1 MLQRKIQ
8 KRRMTTK
15 LDKGTI
21 DYKAELLRKSIHLIS
36 ISIAVI
42 YYFVTRELALT
53 ILIPLTTLSLIL
65 DLARYLSPAYKKY
78 LYSIVGFML
87 REHEINSKKIILS
100 GATYVL
106 IAALVTVLF
115 FPKAFV
121 ILGIA
126 VLIFGDIFAA
136 LIGRKFGRHKFL
148 FKSLEGTISFFI
160 FGSLIM
166 LLTPKIEGSLTE
178 YLIGFAAVAVAAI
191 IENVSNGWADDNL
204 TVPLAVCGTMTILYS
219 IFLPNL
225 ELVLP
230 NVPI

>member
-1 MLQRKIQ
+1 
-8 KRRMTTK
+8 MTTT

-21 DYKAELLRKSIHLIS
+21 DYKAEVLRKSIHLLS
-36 ISIAVI
+36 ISIAVV

-53 ILIPLTTLSLIL
+53 ILIPLTILSLIL
-65 DLARYLSPAYKKY
+65 DLARYFSPAYKKF

-121 ILGIA
+121 LLGIA

-148 FKSLEGTISFFI
+148 FKSLEGTLSFFI

-166 LLTPKIEGSLTE
+166 LVTPKIEGSLTE
-178 YLIGFAAVAVAAI
+178 YIIGFAAVAVAAI
-191 IENVSNGWADDNL
+191 IENVSYGWADDNL
-204 TVPLAVCGTMTILYS
+204 TVPIAVCITMAILYS

>member
-1 MLQRKIQ
+1 
-8 KRRMTTK
+8 MTTK

-21 DYKAELLRKSIHLIS
+21 DYKAELLRKSIHLLS

-53 ILIPLTTLSLIL
+53 ILIPLTVVSLIL
-65 DLARYLSPAYKKY
+65 DLARYISPAYKKY
-78 LYSIVGFML
+78 LYSIVGFMM
-87 REHEINSKKIILS
+87 REHEINSNKIILS

-106 IAALVTVLF
+106 IGALVTVLF

-121 ILGIA
+121 LLGIA

-148 FKSLEGTISFFI
+148 FKSLEGTLSFFL
-160 FGSLIM
+160 FGSLVM
-166 LLTPKIEGSLTE
+166 LITPKIDGSLTE

-191 IENVSNGWADDNL
+191 IENVSYGWADDNL
-204 TVPLAVCGTMTILYS
+204 TVPIAVCGTMAILYS

>member
-1 MLQRKIQ
+1 
-8 KRRMTTK
+8 
-15 LDKGTI
+15 
-21 DYKAELLRKSIHLIS
+21 
-36 ISIAVI
+36 
-42 YYFVTRELALT
+42 
-53 ILIPLTTLSLIL
+53 
-65 DLARYLSPAYKKY
+65 
-78 LYSIVGFML
+78 ML

-121 ILGIA
+121 LLGIA

-148 FKSLEGTISFFI
+148 FKSLEGTISFFV

-166 LLTPKIEGSLTE
+166 LVTPKIEGSLTE
-178 YLIGFAAVAVAAI
+178 YLIGFTAVAVSAI
-191 IENVSNGWADDNL
+191 IENVSYGWADDNL
-204 TVPLAVCGTMTILYS
+204 TVPIAVCVTMAILYS
-219 IFLPNL
+219 IYLPNL

>member
-1 MLQRKIQ
+1 
-8 KRRMTTK
+8 MTTK

-21 DYKAELLRKSIHLIS
+21 DYKAELLRKSIHLLS
-36 ISIAVI
+36 ISIAVV
-42 YYFVTRELALT
+42 YYFETRELALT
-53 ILIPLTTLSLIL
+53 ILIPLTLISLIL
-65 DLARYLSPAYKKY
+65 DLARYFSPTYKNF

-87 REHEINSKKIILS
+87 REHEINSKRIILS

-106 IAALVTVLF
+106 IAALVTVLL

-121 ILGIA
+121 LLGIA

-148 FKSLEGTISFFI
+148 FKSLEGTMSFFV

-166 LLTPKIEGSLTE
+166 LVTPKIEGSLTE
-178 YLIGFAAVAVAAI
+178 YLIGFAAVAVAGI
-191 IENVSNGWADDNL
+191 IENVSYGWADDNL
-204 TVPLAVCGTMTILYS
+204 TVPLAVCGTMAILYS

>member
-1 MLQRKIQ
+1 
-8 KRRMTTK
+8 MTTK

-21 DYKAELLRKSIHLIS
+21 DYKAELLRKSIHLLS
-36 ISIAVI
+36 ISIAVV
-42 YYFVTRELALT
+42 YYFETRELALT
-53 ILIPLTTLSLIL
+53 ILIPLTLISLIL
-65 DLARYLSPAYKKY
+65 DLARYFSPTYKNF

-87 REHEINSKKIILS
+87 REHEINSKRIILS

-106 IAALVTVLF
+106 IAALVTVLL

-121 ILGIA
+121 LLGIA

-148 FKSLEGTISFFI
+148 FKSLEGTMSFFV

-166 LLTPKIEGSLTE
+166 LVTPKIEGSLTE
-178 YLIGFAAVAVAAI
+178 YLIGFAAVAVAGI
-191 IENVSNGWADDNL
+191 IENVSYGWADDNL
-204 TVPLAVCGTMTILYS
+204 TVPIAVCVTMAILYS

>member
-1 MLQRKIQ
+1 
-8 KRRMTTK
+8 MTTK

-21 DYKAELLRKSIHLIS
+21 DYKAELLRKSIHLLS
-36 ISIAVI
+36 ISIAVV

-53 ILIPLTTLSLIL
+53 ILIPLTIVSLIL
-65 DLARYLSPAYKKY
+65 DLARYISPRYKKF
-78 LYSIVGFML
+78 LYSFVGFMM

-106 IAALVTVLF
+106 IAALLTVLF

-148 FKSLEGTISFFI
+148 YKSLEGTISFFV
-160 FGSLIM
+160 FGSLVM
-166 LLTPKIEGSLTE
+166 LVTPKIDGSLTE
-178 YLIGFAAVAVAAI
+178 YLIGFAAVATAAI
-191 IENVSNGWADDNL
+191 VENVSYGWADDNL
-204 TVPLAVCGTMTILYS
+204 TIPIAVCGTMAILYS

-230 NVPI
+230 NVPV

>member
-1 MLQRKIQ
+1 
-8 KRRMTTK
+8 MTTK

-42 YYFVTRELALT
+42 YYFITRELALT
-53 ILIPLTTLSLIL
+53 ILIPFTILSLIL
-65 DLARYLSPAYKKY
+65 DVARYFSPAYKNF
-78 LYSIVGFML
+78 LYSYVGFML
-87 REHEINSKKIILS
+87 REHEINSNKIILS

-106 IAALVTVLF
+106 IAATVTVLF

-121 ILGIA
+121 LLGIA

-148 FKSLEGTISFFI
+148 FKSLEGTVSFFI

-178 YLIGFAAVAVAAI
+178 YLIGFAAVGVAAI
-191 IENVSNGWADDNL
+191 IENVSYGWADDNL
-204 TVPLAVCGTMTILYS
+204 TVPIAVCGTMAILYS